1 MSEVIN
7 PPEYYFTNIDFN
19 PAFYANNLP
28 PEDQA
33 LLDARYVKFPLAQN
47 VPITFTATVRGLT
60 AFLTENS
67 TIIATTEWVQNFFN
81 YVKTIANTWSGLQ
94 TFTLGMLSNTINP
107 TTPSGTLIIG
117 NAAANTNVEVAS
129 SASRNVILHLGDGDN
144 NTLNAGIHIGNGTT
158 SANNV
163 RILDGAGSTGTIFL
177 GSETSTIS
185 LGCPLTPNYAT
196 VYSATGTGAGKIG
209 QVIDATIPATVTYTP
224 NVPITVY
231 TLSSL
236 PIGVW
241 IIAGS
246 CGRGGTGTYTI
257 IGFSTTTNSL
267 TTGCFSQDVMVTGS
281 NNAVNTMAYPFVNTI
296 VQNIYLVGQSDAVG
310 SNVFLA
316 ASGYF
321 RAVRIA

>member
-1 MSEVIN
+1 MSAEI
-7 PPEYYFTNIDFN
+7 PPDPVTDTFN
-19 PAFYANNLP
+19 PAAWNV
-28 PEDQA
+28 PEFTPEEQA
-33 LLDARYVKFPLAQN
+33 LLDANFVKY
-47 VPITFTATVRGLT
+47 PITQNNTITFPIAPIAPTLANGTNTTQVATTGFVQNAIT
-60 AFLTENS
+60 AFLS
-67 TIIATTEWVQNFFN
+67 TV
-81 YVKTIANTWSGLQ
+81 NTW
-94 TFTLGMLSNTINP
+94 LGTQIFSVGMTSNTINP
-107 TTPSGTLIIG
+107 TTPSGTLTIG
-117 NAAANTNVEVAS
+117 NAAANTNVEIAT

-144 NTLNAGIHIGNGTT
+144 NSGGIHIGNGAT

-163 RILDGAGSTGTIFL
+163 QILNGAGSTGTIFL
-177 GSETSTIS
+177 GSATSTIS

-196 VYSATGTGAGKIG
+196 VYSATGTGTDKIG

-231 TLSSL
+231 TISSL

-246 CGRGGTGTYTI
+246 CGRGGGGSYTI

-267 TTGCFSQDVMVTGS
+267 TTGCFSQDVMVTGL

-296 VQNIYLVGQSDAVG
+296 VQNIYLIGQSDASG
-310 SNVFLA
+310 SNTFLS

>member
-1 MSEVIN
+1 MSETIN

-33 LLDARYVKFPLAQN
+33 LLDARYVKFPIAQN

-107 TTPSGTLIIG
+107 TTPTGTLIIG

-129 SASRNVILHLGDGDN
+129 SNNRSVVLRLGDGNN
-144 NTLNAGIHIGNGTT
+144 NTSSGGIHIGNGTT

-177 GSETSTIS
+177 GSATSTTS

-209 QVIDATIPATVTYTP
+209 EIVTGTVAASLTFSANTPKTVATITGLTAGMWLFSGNISRGSAAGYLSIALNQTTDSLTGAIVVDTDVT
-224 NVPITVY
+224 
-231 TLSSL
+231 
-236 PIGVW
+236 
-241 IIAGS
+241 A
-246 CGRGGTGTYTI
+246 
-257 IGFSTTTNSL
+257 TTNPNQVFTVL
-267 TTGCFSQDVMVTGS
+267 VL
-281 NNAVNTMAYPFVNTI
+281 ANTNDY
-296 VQNIYLVGQSDAVG
+296 YLVGQSDVG
-310 SNVFLA
+310 SPFTTIL
-316 ASGYF
+316 F
-321 RAVRIA
+321 TAVRVA